1 MFSKEW
7 FFYVFGR
14 WLLISGVAG
23 AMVQYF
29 FADLLRIHTIPAFLL
44 NQFCL
49 ACVFWYVDKLI
60 FRRHFQ
66 ENLSSFFHFP
76 RVQVAF
82 GIKEQFAMVSREFDD
97 LKERVSEHEDDPRS
111 WLDEFVDL
119 VHAVEM
125 LERIL
130 REKKFDVDGEYER
143 VRIKNMEKGFYAA
156 PAGKKEASRISGPR
170 KTFLDTLR
178 KEVLLADGAMGTYL
192 TIKGMSPGACPEA
205 LNLTDPQQ
213 VKETHREYIEAGA
226 RIIETNTFA
235 ANRFKLAR
243 FALEDRVAEINREG
257 ARIAREASEGRAFV
271 AGSVGNLGVLIAPY
285 GNLSVVEAHQAF
297 REQVQALVDGGV
309 DLIMI
314 ETMTSLA
321 EAKEALL
328 VCKEFPHIPVVCQLS
343 FTDDGRTVYGDELVK
358 AFGELVELGA
368 DVVGLN
374 CFLGPQVMLNL
385 LRSIPSTFPGF
396 IAIQPNAGLPRMKDG
411 ISRYTASPDY
421 MGRYAAQYRDLGASI
436 IGGCCGTT
444 PAHIREMAK
453 VVSGPPVKR
462 PDAQPPERITI
473 DAGATS
479 VEEEEVDCR
488 SWFRDRDFVTLEVT
502 PPRDLNVEPVMEEIR
517 RFRAAGADA
526 IDVTE
531 NPMARMHMSSIIF
544 CALVKREMDIKTIV
558 HFTTRDRN
566 LLGTQSDLLGAAAI
580 GVDGILAVKGDPAIM
595 GDLPFATSVYDIS
608 TAGLIR
614 MIRNLNRGI
623 DLSSRSLDKPSRFA
637 ICVGVNPLAD
647 DLDGEVKKL
656 EEKILAGAH
665 FAMTQ
670 PVYDLKA
677 LERFMAAV
685 AHLDFPVLAGILPL
699 KSQKNAEYLHNE
711 VPGITIPAE
720 VREAMQG
727 CSGAEGVKKGF
738 GLAREFVVSC
748 RGLVAGF
755 YLMPPHGYTGET
767 EDLIRVI
774 KTGGR

>member
-14 WLLISGVAG
+14 WILISGFAG

-76 RVQVAF
+76 RVQVAY
-82 GIKEQFAMVSREFDD
+82 GVKEQFAMMSREFDD
-97 LKERVSEHEDDPRS
+97 LKERISEHEDDPES

-125 LERIL
+125 MERIL

-143 VRIKNMEKGFYAA
+143 VRIKNMEKGYYGA
-156 PAGKKEASRISGPR
+156 PAAKKEAGRVSGPR

-192 TIKGMSPGACPEA
+192 ATKGLSPGACPEA
-205 LNLTDPQQ
+205 LNLTDPDL
-213 VKETHREYIEAGA
+213 VKEVHREYIDAGA

-243 FALEDRVAEINREG
+243 FGLEDRVEEINREG

-297 REQVQALVDGGV
+297 REQVRALVESGV

-358 AFGELVELGA
+358 AFGELTDLGA

-385 LRSIPSTFPGF
+385 LRSIPATFPGF
-396 IAIQPNAGLPRMKDG
+396 ISIQPNAGLPRMKDG
-411 ISRYTASPDY
+411 ISQYTATPEY
-421 MGRYAAQYRDLGASI
+421 MGRYASRYRDLGVSI

-444 PAHIREMAK
+444 PAHIRAMAQ

-462 PDAQPPERITI
+462 PDTVAGERVVI
-473 DAGATS
+473 DSGAHST
-479 VEEEEVDCR
+479 EEDTVDCR
-488 SWFRDRDFVTLEVT
+488 SWFKERNFVTLEVT
-502 PPRDLNVEPVMEEIR
+502 PPRDLNVEPAMEEIR

-526 IDVTE
+526 VDVTE

-580 GVDGILAVKGDPAIM
+580 GVDGILAVKGDPAVM

-623 DLSSRSLDKPSRFA
+623 DLSSRTLERPSRFA
-637 ICVGVNPLAD
+637 ICVGVNPLTE
-647 DLDGEVKKL
+647 DLDAEVKKL

-670 PVYDLKA
+670 PVYDLKV

-685 AHLDFPVLAGILPL
+685 AHLDFPILVGILPL
-699 KSQKNAEYLHNE
+699 KSRKNAEYLHNE

-720 VREAMQG
+720 VREAMG
-727 CSGAEGVKKGF
+727 GLSGVEGVRKGF
-738 GLAREFVVSC
+738 TIAQDFVRAC
-748 RGLVAGF
+748 RGLTAGF

-767 EDLIRVI
+767 EDLIRFI
-774 KTGGR
+774 KSGAR